1 MIRLFLFAIVV
12 LACGWGFSW
21 LADRPG
27 LITITWQGQLIET
40 SLMVAATLLV
50 AIVAAMMFV
59 GWLVRILWSSP
70 HLVQRH
76 FRARKRDRGYQAL
89 STGLI
94 AAGAGN
100 ANLARKMSLRSRSLI
115 RADQEPLI
123 LLLEA
128 QTALIEGKHDEAR
141 SIFESMS
148 QDPETREIGLRGL
161 YMEARRLGADEAA
174 RQYAERAAENAPY
187 LPWAAQ
193 ATLEYRSQAGRWD
206 DAIRLL
212 DQQRVAGVIERD
224 KADRLKAVLL
234 TAQAGEKL
242 EGDPRGARDD
252 ATAALKLAKDL
263 VPAGVIAAKAHARE
277 NNLRK
282 TASVLE
288 NLWKINP
295 HPEIAETYVRARSG
309 DSTADRLKRAEK
321 LEALRPNNVESLI
334 AVARAALDARD
345 FAKARAK
352 AEAAARMESREGVF
366 LLLADIEEADTGDQ
380 GRVRHWLGQALRAPR
395 DPAWVADGIV
405 SDHWLAVS
413 PKTGKLDAFEWKV
426 PFGQLEGPVEEGSL
440 AETAIASLPAV
451 HAEPERAEM
460 KVSDTKPEE
469 KTSIATEPVAAPVP
483 APAPAQAETTK
494 FSPLTFAKA
503 QEKPIA
509 KPAPAQ
515 TPAPAPV
522 PAKTDTAASIAEAEP
537 DPFNGRPPDDPGVK
551 DQAASNE
558 APTRLRLY

>member
-1 MIRLFLFAIVV
+1 MIRLFIFAIVV
-12 LACGWGFSW
+12 LGLGWSFSW

-27 LITITWQGQLIET
+27 LISITWQGQLIET

-50 AIVAAMMFV
+50 AIVAAMMFI
-59 GWLVRILWSSP
+59 GWLVRIIWSSP

-100 ANLARKMSLRSRSLI
+100 ATLARKMSLRSRSLI

-141 SIFESMS
+141 SIFEAMS

-174 RQYAERAAENAPY
+174 RQYAESAAENAPY

-193 ATLEYRSQAGRWD
+193 ATLEYRCQAGRWD

-212 DQQRVAGVIERD
+212 DQQRIAGVIERD
-224 KADRLKAVLL
+224 KADRWKAVLL
-234 TAQAGEKL
+234 TAKAGEKL

-263 VPAGVIAAKAHARE
+263 VPAGIIAAKAYARE

-288 NLWKINP
+288 SIWKITP
-295 HPEIAETYVRARSG
+295 HPDVAETYVRARSG

-321 LEALRPNNVESLI
+321 LEAMRPNNVESLI

-345 FAKARAK
+345 FDKARAK
-352 AEAAARMESREGVF
+352 AEAAARIDSREGVY

-380 GRVRHWLGQALRAPR
+380 GRVRHWMGQALRAPR
-395 DPAWVADGIV
+395 DPSWVADGIV
-405 SDHWLAVS
+405 SDHWLPVS
-413 PKTGKLDAFEWKV
+413 PATGRLDAFEWKA
-426 PFGQLEGPVEEGSL
+426 PFGQLEGPVEEGRL

-451 HAEPERAEM
+451 HTAPERTDVKAAETKSEQKTSTVAEP
-460 KVSDTKPEE
+460 T
-469 KTSIATEPVAAPVP
+469 P
-483 APAPAQAETTK
+483 APSPAQTETQK
-494 FSPLTFAKA
+494 FSPLTFVKIE
-503 QEKPIA
+503 EKPIA
-509 KPAPAQ
+509 KPAPTPARTPATAQ
-515 TPAPAPV
+515 TPV
-522 PAKTDTAASIAEAEP
+522 PAKTDTAPSVAEP

>member
-1 MIRLFLFAIVV
+1 MIRLFIFAIIV
-12 LACGWGFSW
+12 LGLGWSFSW

-27 LITITWQGQLIET
+27 LLSITWQGQLIET

-50 AIVAAMMFV
+50 AIVAAMMFI
-59 GWLVRILWSSP
+59 GWLVRIILSSP

-100 ANLARKMSLRSRSLI
+100 STLARKMSLRSRSLI

-148 QDPETREIGLRGL
+148 HDPETREIGLRGL

-193 ATLEYRSQAGRWD
+193 ATLEYRCQAGRWD

-212 DQQRVAGVIERD
+212 DQQRAAGVIERD
-224 KADRLKAVLL
+224 KADRMKAVLL
-234 TAQAGEKL
+234 TAKANERL

-263 VPAGVIAAKAHARE
+263 VPAGVIAAKAYARE
-277 NNLRK
+277 NNPRK
-282 TASVLE
+282 AASVLE
-288 NLWKINP
+288 SLWKIEP
-295 HPEIAETYVRARSG
+295 HPEVAEAYVRARSG
-309 DSTADRLKRAEK
+309 DSTGDRLKRAEK
-321 LEALRPNNVESLI
+321 LEGLRPNNVESLI

-352 AEAAARMESREGVF
+352 AEAAARMDSREGVY
-366 LLLADIEEADTGDQ
+366 LLLADIEEAETGDQ

-395 DPAWVADGIV
+395 DPSWVADGFV
-405 SDHWLAVS
+405 SDQWLPVS
-413 PKTGKLDAFEWKV
+413 PTTGRLDAFEWKA
-426 PFGQLEGPVEEGSL
+426 PFGQLEGPIEEGRL
-440 AETAIASLPAV
+440 AETAISNLPAV
-451 HAEPERAEM
+451 AQP
-460 KVSDTKPEE
+460 VS
-469 KTSIATEPVAAPVP
+469 APVVK
-483 APAPAQAETTK
+483 AEERTVVAETVAT
-494 FSPLTFAKA
+494 P
-503 QEKPIA
+503 KPAEAA
-509 KPAPAQ
+509 KPAPLA
-515 TPAPAPV
+515 V
-522 PAKTDTAASIAEAEP
+522 VKTDNTEPVKPTSTKADEAKADAKAEA

-551 DQAASNE
+551 DQTASAE
-558 APTRLRLY
+558 APTRLRLF